1 MLTSQKVNMIGNYMV
16 FSLNNG
22 QITNEVITYN
32 MQLTK
37 GTNYQGDIQSDRVY
51 IFTK

>member
-1 MLTSQKVNMIGNYMV
+1 MLTSQRIYITGDYMV

-22 QITNEVITYN
+22 QVTNERLTNDI
-32 MQLTK
+32 QLNK
-37 GTNYQGDIQSDRVY
+37 GTNYQGDMQSNRAY